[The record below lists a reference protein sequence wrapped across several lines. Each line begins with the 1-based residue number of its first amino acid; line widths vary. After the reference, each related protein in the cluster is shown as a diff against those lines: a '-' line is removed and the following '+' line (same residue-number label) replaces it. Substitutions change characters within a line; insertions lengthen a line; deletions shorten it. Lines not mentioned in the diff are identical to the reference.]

1 MSDSNNDISGD
12 GRLTVLLFLVISLLF
27 CDFAYRYQSSL
38 PDWTQDSK
46 SIKQLNFVEPN
57 RLIIENYVDA
67 GRKQRPKS
75 VPAVYT
81 PFFFELIPIN
91 QADKDM
97 LMSVKGIGPALAGDI
112 VKYRLNVGPFRK
124 SKDLQKLKGIGAK
137 RAAKFSTV
145 FTFSE
150 EP

>member
-1 MSDSNNDISGD
+1 LSDSNNDFPGD
-12 GRLTVLLFLVISLLF
+12 GRLTILLFLMFSLLLF
-27 CDFAYRYQSSL
+27 DFADRFQWSL
-38 PDWTQDSK
+38 LNWTHDSN
-46 SIKQLNFVEPN
+46 SIDQLNIVDSN
-57 RLIIENYVDA
+57 KLIIENYANA
-67 GRKQRPKS
+67 GMKQSPKS

-91 QADKDM
+91 RADKNM
-97 LMSVKGIGPALAGDI
+97 LMSVKGIGPALADDI
-112 VKYRLNVGPFRK
+112 VEYRQNIGPFRK
-124 SKDLQKLKGIGAK
+124 SKDLQKLKGIGTK

>member
-1 MSDSNNDISGD
+1 MSNSNNDFPGD
-12 GRLTVLLFLVISLLF
+12 GRLTILLFLMFSLLF
-27 CDFAYRYQSSL
+27 FDFAYRYQWSL
-38 PDWTQDSK
+38 LNWTHGYN
-46 SIKQLNFVEPN
+46 SIEQLNFVDPN
-57 RLIIENYVDA
+57 KLIIENYADA
-67 GRKQRPKS
+67 GMNKSPKS

-91 QADKDM
+91 RADKDM
-97 LMSVKGIGPALAGDI
+97 LMSVKGIGPALADNI
-112 VKYRLNVGPFRK
+112 VEYRQNIGRFRK